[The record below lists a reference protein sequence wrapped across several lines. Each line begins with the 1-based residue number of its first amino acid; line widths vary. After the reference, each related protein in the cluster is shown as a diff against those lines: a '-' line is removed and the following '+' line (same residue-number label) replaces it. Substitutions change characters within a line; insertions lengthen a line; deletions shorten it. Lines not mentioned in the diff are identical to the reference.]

1 MPTTEH
7 TTAGGTRRTYRYE
20 IGPIDYDGKDVNAV
34 VILGMPLEG
43 GQFVD
48 LTLSVLVA
56 RILADNPDISTEP
69 AVWAVFVK
77 SPRDM
82 PVAEWR
88 FAGSGSGRRQLSE
101 NERLFDDIPESVL
114 RQLEEIFGP

>member
-34 VILGMPLEG
+34 VILGMP
-43 GQFVD
+43 FVD

-88 FAGSGSGRRQLSE
+88 FAGSGSGRRHLSE